1 MARKTVKK
9 SQVEKTKSEAVIE
22 AIPTETVQKVN
33 TDLLVP
39 EPVIFEDKK
48 NEPVEVKKEVK
59 PAKAKKAANDKV
71 VKKNTAVKKT
81 KAEKTVETTAPVAEE
96 KNAKTVKEKKADKP
110 AKKTVSKAEK
120 KPTPKSKIAEN
131 KSAINKVVPV
141 ELQFRNGNYT
151 SEQIAEMCRTAYKNS
166 GGKQIRTLE
175 VYVNAAE
182 AKAFYVVNG
191 KNADK
196 NGNVYSIDL

>member
-9 SQVEKTKSEAVIE
+9 SQVEEAKTEAIIE
-22 AIPTETVQKVN
+22 AIPTEKVN

-39 EPVIFEDKK
+39 EPSFFEDKK
-48 NEPVEVKKEVK
+48 KDAVEVKEEVK
-59 PAKAKKAANDKV
+59 PVKAVKKAANDKP

-81 KAEKTVETTAPVAEE
+81 KAE
-96 KNAKTVKEKKADKP
+96 EKKSA
-110 AKKTVSKAEK
+110 
-120 KPTPKSKIAEN
+120 PKSKSADKKPEA
-131 KSAINKVVPV
+131 KSVVPV

-151 SEQIAEMCRTAYKNS
+151 SEQIAELCRAAYKNR

-175 VYVNAAE
+175 VYVNAGE
-182 AKAFYVVNG
+182 SRAFYVVNG

>member
-9 SQVEKTKSEAVIE
+9 SQVEEAKTEAIIE
-22 AIPTETVQKVN
+22 AIPTEKVN

-39 EPVIFEDKK
+39 EPSFFEDKK
-48 NEPVEVKKEVK
+48 KDAVEVKEEVK
-59 PAKAKKAANDKV
+59 PVKAVKKAANDKP

-81 KAEKTVETTAPVAEE
+81 KAEE
-96 KNAKTVKEKKADKP
+96 KADKP
-110 AKKTVSKAEK
+110 AKKTTSKAEEKKPAPKSKTAEK
-120 KPTPKSKIAEN
+120 KPAVKNA
-131 KSAINKVVPV
+131 VPV

-151 SEQIAEMCRTAYKNS
+151 SEQIAEMCRAAYKNR

-182 AKAFYVVNG
+182 SRAFYVVNG

-196 NGNVYSIDL
+196 EGNTYFVDL

>member
-39 EPVIFEDKK
+39 EPAILEDKK
-48 NEPVEVKKEVK
+48 NEPVEVKEEVK
-59 PAKAKKAANDKV
+59 PAKPKKAANGKA

-81 KAEKTVETTAPVAEE
+81 KVEE
-96 KNAKTVKEKKADKP
+96 KADKP
-110 AKKTVSKAEK
+110 AKQTTSKVEEKKPAPKSKTAEK
-120 KPTPKSKIAEN
+120 KPAVKN
-131 KSAINKVVPV
+131 VVPV

-151 SEQIAEMCRTAYKNS
+151 SEQIAEMCRTAYKNR

-182 AKAFYVVNG
+182 SRAFYVVNG
-191 KNADK
+191 KNSDK

>member
-9 SQVEKTKSEAVIE
+9 SQVEKTMTEAVIE
-22 AIPTETVQKVN
+22 AIPTEKVN

-39 EPVIFEDKK
+39 EPAILEDKK
-48 NEPVEVKKEVK
+48 NEPVEAKEEVK
-59 PAKAKKAANDKV
+59 PAKPKKAANGKAV
-71 VKKNTAVKKT
+71 NVKKNTAVKKT
-81 KAEKTVETTAPVAEE
+81 KAEE
-96 KNAKTVKEKKADKP
+96 KADKP
-110 AKKTVSKAEK
+110 VKKTTSKAEEKKPAPKSKTAEK
-120 KPTPKSKIAEN
+120 KPAVKNA
-131 KSAINKVVPV
+131 VPV

-151 SEQIAEMCRTAYKNS
+151 SEQIAEMCRTAYKNR

-182 AKAFYVVNG
+182 SRAFYVVNG

-196 NGNVYSIDL
+196 EGNTYFVDL

>member
-1 MARKTVKK
+1 MARKTVIK
-9 SQVEKTKSEAVIE
+9 SQVEEAKTEAIIE
-22 AIPTETVQKVN
+22 AIPTEKVN

-39 EPVIFEDKK
+39 EPSFFEDKK
-48 NEPVEVKKEVK
+48 KDAVEVKEEVK
-59 PAKAKKAANDKV
+59 PVKAVKKAANDKP

-81 KAEKTVETTAPVAEE
+81 KAEE
-96 KNAKTVKEKKADKP
+96 KRSA
-110 AKKTVSKAEK
+110 
-120 KPTPKSKIAEN
+120 PKSKSADKKPEA
-131 KSAINKVVPV
+131 KSAVPV

-151 SEQIAEMCRTAYKNS
+151 SEQIAEMCRTAYKNR

-182 AKAFYVVNG
+182 SRAFYVVNG
-191 KNADK
+191 KNSDK

>member
-9 SQVEKTKSEAVIE
+9 SQVEKTMTEAVIE
-22 AIPTETVQKVN
+22 AIPTEKVN

-39 EPVIFEDKK
+39 EPAILEDKK
-48 NEPVEVKKEVK
+48 NEPVEVKEEVK
-59 PAKAKKAANDKV
+59 PVKAVKKAANDKP

-81 KAEKTVETTAPVAEE
+81 KAE
-96 KNAKTVKEKKADKP
+96 EKKSA
-110 AKKTVSKAEK
+110 
-120 KPTPKSKIAEN
+120 PKSKSADKKPEA
-131 KSAINKVVPV
+131 KSAVPV

-151 SEQIAEMCRTAYKNS
+151 SEQIAEMCRTAYKNR

-175 VYVNAAE
+175 VYVNASE
-182 AKAFYVVNG
+182 SRAFYVVNG

-196 NGNVYSIDL
+196 DGNVYSIDL

>member
-9 SQVEKTKSEAVIE
+9 SQVEEAKTEAVIE

-48 NEPVEVKKEVK
+48 NEPVEVKEEVK
-59 PAKAKKAANDKV
+59 PVKAVKKAANDKP

-81 KAEKTVETTAPVAEE
+81 KAEE
-96 KNAKTVKEKKADKP
+96 KADKP
-110 AKKTVSKAEK
+110 AKKTTNKAEEK
-120 KPTPKSKIAEN
+120 RPAPKSKSADKKPEA
-131 KSAINKVVPV
+131 KSAVPV

-151 SEQIAEMCRTAYKNS
+151 SEQIAEMCRTAYKNR

-182 AKAFYVVNG
+182 SRAFYVVNG

-196 NGNVYSIDL
+196 QGNTYFVDL

>member
-9 SQVEKTKSEAVIE
+9 SQVEEAKTEAIIE
-22 AIPTETVQKVN
+22 AIPTEKVN

-39 EPVIFEDKK
+39 EPSFFEDKK
-48 NEPVEVKKEVK
+48 KDAVEVKEEVK
-59 PAKAKKAANDKV
+59 PVKAVKKAANDKP

-81 KAEKTVETTAPVAEE
+81 KAEE
-96 KNAKTVKEKKADKP
+96 KRSA
-110 AKKTVSKAEK
+110 
-120 KPTPKSKIAEN
+120 PKSKSADKKPEA
-131 KSAINKVVPV
+131 KSAVPV

-151 SEQIAEMCRTAYKNS
+151 SEQIAEMCRTAYKNR

-175 VYVNAAE
+175 VYVNASE
-182 AKAFYVVNG
+182 SRAFYVVNG
-191 KNADK
+191 KNSDK

>member
-1 MARKTVKK
+1 MVHFLAKIGLFFVASFGLFYFTTY
-9 SQVEKTKSEAVIE
+9 TKSEAVIE

-39 EPVIFEDKK
+39 EPAILEDKK
-48 NEPVEVKKEVK
+48 NEPVEAKEEVK
-59 PAKAKKAANDKV
+59 PAKPKKAANGKA

-81 KAEKTVETTAPVAEE
+81 KVEE
-96 KNAKTVKEKKADKP
+96 KADKP
-110 AKKTVSKAEK
+110 AKKTTSKVEEKKPAPKSKTAEK
-120 KPTPKSKIAEN
+120 KPAVKN
-131 KSAINKVVPV
+131 VVPV

-151 SEQIAEMCRTAYKNS
+151 SEQIAEMCRTAYKNR

-182 AKAFYVVNG
+182 SRAFYVVNG
-191 KNADK
+191 KNSDK

>member
-39 EPVIFEDKK
+39 EPAILEDKK
-48 NEPVEVKKEVK
+48 NEPVEVKEEVK
-59 PAKAKKAANDKV
+59 PAKPKKAANGKA

-81 KAEKTVETTAPVAEE
+81 KAEE
-96 KNAKTVKEKKADKP
+96 KADKP
-110 AKKTVSKAEK
+110 AKKTTSKVEEKKPAPKSKTAEK
-120 KPTPKSKIAEN
+120 KPAVKN
-131 KSAINKVVPV
+131 VVPV

-151 SEQIAEMCRTAYKNS
+151 SEQIAEMCRTAYKNR

-182 AKAFYVVNG
+182 SRAFYVVNG
-191 KNADK
+191 KNSDK